1 MTKLLNRLS
10 EELYELREFIN
21 DEDHRIKTLEY
32 EKSKLD
38 IKKNRLFNKSVV
50 RKEKLTD
57 EEVKLD
63 SEISKICFD
72 KFYGD
77 NLRKLEF
84 EKKRLEA
91 LKKYLKEQEENSFKN
106 IYIKQINTKQTFK
119 SVECVICLTNTPN
132 VLFCNCGH
140 LCLCTECDKVKSLN
154 TCPVCKTETT
164 IKRDIEY

>member
-38 IKKNRLFNKSVV
+38 IKKNRLFDKHVV

-57 EEVKLD
+57 EEDKLD
-63 SEISKICFD
+63 SEISKIYCD

-91 LKKYLKEQEENSFKN
+91 LKKYLKEQEEN
-106 IYIKQINTKQTFK
+106 
-119 SVECVICLTNTPN
+119 LTD
-132 VLFCNCGH
+132 LFE
-140 LCLCTECDKVKSLN
+140 LKL
-154 TCPVCKTETT
+154 
-164 IKRDIEY
+164 I

>member
-1 MTKLLNRLS
+1 MIKLLNRFS
-10 EELYELREFIN
+10 EELYELREFIH

-38 IKKNRLFNKSVV
+38 IKKNRLFDKRVV

-57 EEVKLD
+57 EEEKLD
-63 SEISKICFD
+63 SEISKIYCD

-91 LKKYLKEQEENSFKN
+91 LKKYLKEQEEN
-106 IYIKQINTKQTFK
+106 
-119 SVECVICLTNTPN
+119 LTD
-132 VLFCNCGH
+132 LFE
-140 LCLCTECDKVKSLN
+140 LKL
-154 TCPVCKTETT
+154 
-164 IKRDIEY
+164 I

>member
-38 IKKNRLFNKSVV
+38 IKKNKLFVKHVV

-63 SEISKICFD
+63 SEISKIYND
-72 KFYGD
+72 KFYKN

-84 EKKRLEA
+84 EKIKLEA
-91 LKKYLKEQEENSFKN
+91 LKKYLKEQEEN
-106 IYIKQINTKQTFK
+106 
-119 SVECVICLTNTPN
+119 LTD
-132 VLFCNCGH
+132 LFE
-140 LCLCTECDKVKSLN
+140 LKL
-154 TCPVCKTETT
+154 
-164 IKRDIEY
+164 I

>member
-38 IKKNRLFNKSVV
+38 IKKNKLFVKHVV

-63 SEISKICFD
+63 SEISKIYD
-72 KFYGD
+72 DEFYKD

-84 EKKRLEA
+84 EKIKLEA
-91 LKKYLKEQEENSFKN
+91 LKKYLKEQEENLTDLFKLKL
-106 IYIKQINTKQTFK
+106 I
-119 SVECVICLTNTPN
+119 
-132 VLFCNCGH
+132 
-140 LCLCTECDKVKSLN
+140 
-154 TCPVCKTETT
+154 
-164 IKRDIEY
+164 

>member
-50 RKEKLTD
+50 RKEKLMD
-57 EEVKLD
+57 EEDKLD
-63 SEISKICFD
+63 SEISKIYYD

-77 NLRKLEF
+77 NPRKLEF

-91 LKKYLKEQEENSFKN
+91 LKKYLKEQEEN
-106 IYIKQINTKQTFK
+106 
-119 SVECVICLTNTPN
+119 LTD
-132 VLFCNCGH
+132 LFE
-140 LCLCTECDKVKSLN
+140 LKL
-154 TCPVCKTETT
+154 
-164 IKRDIEY
+164 I

>member
-10 EELYELREFIN
+10 EELPVYELREFIN

-38 IKKNRLFNKSVV
+38 IKMNRLFNKSMV

-57 EEVKLD
+57 EEDKLD
-63 SEISKICFD
+63 SEINKIYYD

-91 LKKYLKEQEENSFKN
+91 LKKYLKEQEEHLTDLFELKLIKKY
-106 IYIKQINTKQTFK
+106 IYIKQINTKK
-119 SVECVICLTNTPN
+119 LLNLVN
-132 VLFCNCGH
+132 V
-140 LCLCTECDKVKSLN
+140 
-154 TCPVCKTETT
+154 
-164 IKRDIEY
+164 

>member
-38 IKKNRLFNKSVV
+38 IKMNRLFNKSVV

-57 EEVKLD
+57 EEDKLD
-63 SEISKICFD
+63 SELNKIHCD
-72 KFYGD
+72 KFYRD

-91 LKKYLKEQEENSFKN
+91 LKKYLKEQEEN
-106 IYIKQINTKQTFK
+106 
-119 SVECVICLTNTPN
+119 LTD
-132 VLFCNCGH
+132 LF
-140 LCLCTECDKVKSLN
+140 ELN
-154 TCPVCKTETT
+154 L
-164 IKRDIEY
+164 I

>member
-21 DEDHRIKTLEY
+21 DEDHHIKTLEY
-32 EKSKLD
+32 EKSKVG
-38 IKKNRLFNKSVV
+38 IKMNRLLDKHMV
-50 RKEKLTD
+50 RKEKLMD

-63 SEISKICFD
+63 SEISKIYFD

-91 LKKYLKEQEENSFKN
+91 LKKYLKEQEEN
-106 IYIKQINTKQTFK
+106 
-119 SVECVICLTNTPN
+119 LTD
-132 VLFCNCGH
+132 LFE
-140 LCLCTECDKVKSLN
+140 LKL
-154 TCPVCKTETT
+154 
-164 IKRDIEY
+164 I